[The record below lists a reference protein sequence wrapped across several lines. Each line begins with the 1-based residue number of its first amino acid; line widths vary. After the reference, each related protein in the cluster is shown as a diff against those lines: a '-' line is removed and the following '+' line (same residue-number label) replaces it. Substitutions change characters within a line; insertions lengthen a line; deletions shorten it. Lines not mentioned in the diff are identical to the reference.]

1 MQALQKTKRLYA
13 FFVRPL
19 VLNPA
24 NFMRLSSL
32 FRFLLIGLSL
42 GAQAAPFKLTPIQI
56 KSLGVETAALTRQ
69 GGSQSP
75 GMPAT
80 VLIPDGQT
88 RVLAAPLA
96 GLVLATLAAEG
107 EPVKRGQALAR
118 LSSPDLIGL
127 QGGLAQAASALS
139 LAQDSA
145 RRDEGLLREG
155 IIAESR
161 ARASTAALM
170 QARAALNA
178 QRATLRA
185 WGLSNAAI
193 ARAERGEGFASE
205 ITLTAPIAGVVLSR
219 QATLGSRVEAA
230 TALYTIAGL
239 NPLWLEIDA
248 PADVAERVKVGMKVV
263 LPGRQVQGSVLRVLP
278 GAGAAQTVRIRA
290 RLDNTNT
297 GAYVGTEGA
306 LRVGQS
312 VAARIEG
319 LGGSQSWR
327 VPVQAVAREAG
338 KSYVFVRRAEGFEAL
353 QVTVLS
359 QSASTLSLAGDFK
372 DGELVAVAGIAALKS
387 AWLGAADAQ

>member
-1 MQALQKTKRLYA
+1 
-13 FFVRPL
+13 
-19 VLNPA
+19 
-24 NFMRLSSL
+24 MRLSVLLLL
-32 FRFLLIGLSL
+32 FSIGVH
-42 GAQAAPFKLTPIQI
+42 AAPIKLTPIQI
-56 KSLGVETAALTRQ
+56 KSLGVASAPLTRH

-75 GMPAT
+75 DMPAT
-80 VLIPDGQT
+80 VAIPDGQT

-96 GLVLATLAAEG
+96 GVVLATLAAEG

-185 WGLSNAAI
+185 WGVSNVAI
-193 ARAERGEGFASE
+193 ARAEHGEGFASE
-205 ITLTAPIAGVVLSR
+205 ITLTAPIAGVVISR

-230 TALYTIAGL
+230 TALYTIASL

-290 RLDNTNT
+290 RLDQANA
-297 GAYVGTEGA
+297 GAKVGTEVA

-312 VAARIEG
+312 VSARIEG

-338 KSYVFVRRAEGFEAL
+338 KSYVFVRRADGFEARL
-353 QVTVLS
+353 VTLLS
-359 QSASTLSLAGDFK
+359 QSAGTVSLAGDFK